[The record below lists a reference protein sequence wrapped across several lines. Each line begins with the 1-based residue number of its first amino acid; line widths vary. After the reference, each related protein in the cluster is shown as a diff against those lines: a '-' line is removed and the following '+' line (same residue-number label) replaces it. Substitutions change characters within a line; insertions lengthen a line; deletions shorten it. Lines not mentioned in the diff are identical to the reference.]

1 MLNKFNIS
9 ALNQYSSSFAQ
20 KVCDDFYSQKP
31 VANGRDILN
40 ITPIEQVNL
49 FVVSS
54 LYEKWK
60 ADAEAFRSPYF
71 DFETSDVKAAL
82 QVFMNIVSQN
92 ISVKREQLEP
102 LLKDAT
108 KNSLV
113 LLFDPQGYFNEI
125 LRDQPNF
132 TVTKELATQLQKYTR
147 WSNFVAQE
155 IIKNMGE
162 RAFVFVNQAMT
173 SADDAIAQNTD
184 KLEPFEA
191 WKGAYN
197 SIWPL
202 ETEAILKK
210 STLKTEPVI
219 ASIIVETAPPPTE
232 SFFDSLSATTTAPVI
247 DDTPEVTPQNTEIP
261 MTVVEPMPEVIESP
275 VVEITESLNDHLRTE
290 QESLADNLKRQT
302 MSSITENLTIHQ
314 KFMFIHQLFAGSSS
328 NYETAMTEL
337 EAAPTYE
344 MARDLI
350 QLKFSKTYIWD
361 VTGDTVG
368 ELLELVNRK
377 FGK

>member
-20 KVCDDFYSQKP
+20 KVCDDFYKQKP
-31 VANGRDILN
+31 TATGRDILT
-40 ITPIEQVNL
+40 ITPVEQVNL
-49 FVVSS
+49 FVISS

-71 DFETSDVKAAL
+71 DFETAEVKAAL
-82 QVFMNIVSQN
+82 QVFMNIASQN

-113 LLFDPQGYFNEI
+113 LLLDPQGYFNEI

-147 WSNFVAQE
+147 WNNFVTQE
-155 IIKNMGE
+155 IIANMGD

-173 SADDAIAQNTD
+173 SADDAIAKHTD
-184 KLEPFEA
+184 KLA
-191 WKGAYN
+191 SIQTWKGTYE

-202 ETEAILKK
+202 ETETILKK
-210 STLKTEPVI
+210 SVLKSESAIVPVAAEI
-219 ASIIVETAPPPTE
+219 PPKQ
-232 SFFDSLSATTTAPVI
+232 SFFDSL
-247 DDTPEVTPQNTEIP
+247 TPQATPTNSNETDTTVEP
-261 MTVVEPMPEVIESP
+261 PTVVVENE
-275 VVEITESLNDHLRTE
+275 VVEIIAPESLNDHLRND

-302 MSSITENLTIHQ
+302 MSSIGQNLTLHQ

-328 NYETAMTEL
+328 NYENTMEEL
-337 EAAPTYE
+337 EAAPNYE

-350 QLKFSKTYIWD
+350 KIKFSKIYIWD
-361 VTGDTVG
+361 VTSETVG